1 MLRVAEFVGLL
12 CTALFAGAALY
23 VNVAEHP
30 ARMGC
35 DTRVALTV
43 WAPSYARAT
52 LMQAP
57 LAIVGLLAGCMA
69 WWVGGGIVWLIAG
82 LLLGAVVPITLIVI
96 MPTNQALLD
105 RQRDPSSPEIRALLV
120 RWGRLHGVRT
130 ALSVVALVLLAWR
143 AARP

>member
-35 DTRVALTV
+35 DTRVALAV

-57 LAIVGLLAGCMA
+57 LAIVGLLAGCTA
-69 WWVGGGIVWLIAG
+69 WWLGGGIVWLIAG

-96 MPTNQALLD
+96 MPTNHALLD
-105 RQRDPSSPEIRALLV
+105 RQRDPASPEIRALLV

-130 ALSVVALVLLAWR
+130 ALSVVALVLLAWS